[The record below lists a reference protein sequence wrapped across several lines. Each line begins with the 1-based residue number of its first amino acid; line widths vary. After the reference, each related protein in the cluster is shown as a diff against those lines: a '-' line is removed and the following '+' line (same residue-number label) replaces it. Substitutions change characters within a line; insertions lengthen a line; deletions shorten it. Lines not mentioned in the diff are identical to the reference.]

1 MRNAL
6 RGLLVVLALGVSASA
21 CGYAGV
27 ATAGDAAV
35 VVRNDWFLFGLL
47 RKVYVCKITPAG
59 LTQCSEAETP

>member
-1 MRNAL
+1 
-6 RGLLVVLALGVSASA
+6 VVALGVSASA

-35 VVRNDWFLFGLL
+35 VARNDWFLFGLL

-59 LTQCSEAETP
+59 LTQCANAEEP